1 MFVTVWK
8 YKIKSGMDSEFET
21 LYGIERDWVR
31 LFKKF
36 SDYVK
41 TTLLKDIS
49 DAESYITLDYWKSK
63 EVYYDFKLKAVE
75 EFKRIDELGEELT
88 LSEEHLGEFEIQI

>member
-1 MFVTVWK
+1 MFVTIWK
-8 YKIKSGMDSEFET
+8 YKVKSDKKEEFVA
-21 LYGIERDWVR
+21 LYGVDGDWVR
-31 LFKKF
+31 LFKNF

-41 TTLLKDIS
+41 TTLLKDINDS
-49 DAESYITLDYWKSK
+49 ESYVTLDYWKSK

-75 EFKRIDELGEELT
+75 EFKRIDEIGEELT